1 MAATPYAEASHDNNR
16 SFTGSKCTLDLI
28 SAISLTPGKLFP
40 VRHPM
45 SILLYFVKVSLT
57 DVTVL
62 TDFLET
68 CYSRLTYQDRL
79 SILTHSYA
87 SELCL

>member
-1 MAATPYAEASHDNNR
+1 MQKDRMMTAYLLQDRNVPKR
-16 SFTGSKCTLDLI
+16 LLI

-40 VRHPM
+40 VRQPM

-62 TDFLET
+62 TGFSET
-68 CYSRLTYQDRL
+68 CYNRLTY
-79 SILTHSYA
+79 
-87 SELCL
+87 